1 MIKFTCRV
9 EIEGEL
15 IMNNGKG
22 NMILLTVMSIA
33 TLLVAVVGAT
43 FAYFSATMGKGNTSP
58 TIEVTSGTISTEFNS
73 DSNLVS
79 GYVNPNEV
87 VATREITVTG
97 VVTGSNNLN
106 YEATL
111 VVNNNTYLDGE
122 LVYTITSTNESNNG
136 SIITSTT
143 EPVAIPTGASTIVLG
158 NGVFAGPTTAG
169 LSHKYT
175 ITITRA
181 NQVDQNTDKAFG
193 AKLFVT
199 QAKK

>member
-1 MIKFTCRV
+1 
-9 EIEGEL
+9 
-15 IMNNGKG
+15 MNNGKG

-43 FAYFSATMGKGNTSP
+43 FAYFSATMGKGNISP
-58 TIEVTSGTISTEFNS
+58 TIEVTSGTISTEFSS

-79 GYVNPNEV
+79 AYVNPGEM
-87 VATREITVTG
+87 VASRDITVTG
-97 VVTGSNNLN
+97 IVTGSNNLN

-143 EPVAIPTGASTIVLG
+143 EPVAIPTGTSTIVLG

-175 ITITRA
+175 ITITHA
-181 NQVDQNTDKAFG
+181 NQVDQNNNKAFEG
-193 AKLFVT
+193 KLFVT

>member
-43 FAYFSATMGKGNTSP
+43 FAYFSAMMGKGNASP

-79 GYVNPNEV
+79 GYVNPSEV
-87 VATREITVTG
+87 VASRDITVTG

-143 EPVAIPTGASTIVLG
+143 EPVAIPAGASTIVLG

-181 NQVDQNTDKAFG
+181 NQVEQNTDKAFE

>member
-43 FAYFSATMGKGNTSP
+43 FAYFSAITGKGNTSP

-79 GYVNPNEV
+79 GYVNVGEV
-87 VATREITVTG
+87 IATREITVTG

-111 VVNNNTYLDGE
+111 VVNNNAYLDGE
-122 LVYTITSTNESNNG
+122 LVYTITSSNESNNG

-175 ITITRA
+175 ITITRV

>member
-143 EPVAIPTGASTIVLG
+143 EPVAIPTGTSTIVLG

>member
-43 FAYFSATMGKGNTSP
+43 FAYFSATMGKGNASP

-79 GYVNPNEV
+79 GYVNPGEN
-87 VATREITVTG
+87 VATRDITVTG

-143 EPVAIPTGASTIVLG
+143 EPVAIPTGTSTIVLG

-175 ITITRA
+175 ITITHA
-181 NQVDQNTDKAFG
+181 NQVDQNTTKAFDG
-193 AKLFVT
+193 KLFVT